1 MSARKFCSHCK
12 NSLSRYE
19 TEMNSN
25 SAMSCHKCIFIFQIR
40 YSEELGV
47 SAEKASRLFIYQG
60 LCSSAGRLLSGFL
73 CNHPRVDT
81 FKVYQAAQFTAGL
94 SIILMTAVPT
104 FSTLTICMVFY
115 GLGDG
120 FFNTSLSVLTFTA
133 SPLKPATLLGWRMT
147 MSALFMASGPTLA
160 GKCHIPLRRIQEFGE
175 LSVKCPTGDL
185 YILSEK

>member
-1 MSARKFCSHCK
+1 MG
-12 NSLSRYE
+12 
-19 TEMNSN
+19 
-25 SAMSCHKCIFIFQIR
+25 CHKCIFIFQIR

-94 SIILMTAVPT
+94 STILMTAVPT
-104 FSTLTICMVFY
+104 FTTLTICMVFY

-120 FFNTSLSVLTFTA
+120 FFYTSLSVLTFTA
-133 SPLKPATLLGWRMT
+133 SPLKSAAVLGWYMT
-147 MSALFMASGPTLA
+147 ISALFLASGPPLA
-160 GKCHIPLRRIQEFGE
+160 GKCHENYRYSFGTNPRIRRIGYFRKY
-175 LSVKCPTGDL
+175 LNTLCLCPKHCLCFLLGPM
-185 YILSEK
+185 